1 MTFGRRL
8 LAAAACVPLLAA
20 LGACSEDE
28 PEPKFAPSESP
39 TPTET
44 TTPEPAAWEEKSEDG
59 AVAFAEHWVDVFNE
73 AQCFRET
80 AMRLRALSTDAC
92 VSRAQTSRIRF
103 DELYAERRL
112 LSRAT
117 GWSILHSVP
126 AQRLARTRRLVALR
140 IDQAPQSHS

>member
-44 TTPEPAAWEEKSEDG
+44 TTPEPAGMGGEVRGRGGGVRG
-59 AVAFAEHWVDVFNE
+59 ALGGCLQRGATSG
-73 AQCFRET
+73 ET
-80 AMRLRALSTDAC
+80 SSVC
-92 VSRAQTSRIRF
+92 VS
-103 DELYAERRL
+103 
-112 LSRAT
+112 
-117 GWSILHSVP
+117 
-126 AQRLARTRRLVALR
+126 
-140 IDQAPQSHS
+140 

>member
-39 TPTET
+39 APTET
-44 TTPEPAAWEEKSEDG
+44 ITPEPAAWEEKSEDG

-73 AQCFRET
+73 SGTRARHG
-80 AMRLRALSTDAC
+80 AAGRL
-92 VSRAQTSRIRF
+92 
-103 DELYAERRL
+103 E
-112 LSRAT
+112 
-117 GWSILHSVP
+117 
-126 AQRLARTRRLVALR
+126 
-140 IDQAPQSHS
+140 